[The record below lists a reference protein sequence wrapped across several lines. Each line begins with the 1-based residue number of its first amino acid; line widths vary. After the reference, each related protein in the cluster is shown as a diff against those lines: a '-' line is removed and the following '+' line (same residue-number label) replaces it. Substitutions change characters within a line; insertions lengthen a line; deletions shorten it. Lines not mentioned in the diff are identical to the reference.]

1 MRLPLHQIQRKPF
14 VVQQNFDCN
23 PQIQQEDPV
32 NWPNMNIKNNISLT
46 TTNEQNKEKKY
57 IM

>member
-1 MRLPLHQIQRKPF
+1 LHQIQRKPF